1 MGKVKFGSLVRKM
14 KIELNPA
21 LLEQIKDFCE
31 RWHIIE
37 FAVFGS
43 ALRDN
48 FRQGSDVDV
57 LATFSPDADWSLLDH
72 VQMTSE
78 LESIFDRNV
87 DLITKRA
94 LKRSKNWIRR
104 NEILKTAEVIYNQD
118 QIAHA
123 P

>member
-1 MGKVKFGSLVRKM
+1 M

-21 LLEQIKDFCE
+21 LLEQIEDFCK
-31 RWHIIE
+31 RWEIIE

-43 ALRDN
+43 ALRNN

-57 LATFSPDADWSLLDH
+57 LVTFSPDADWSLLDH

-78 LESIFDRNV
+78 LESIFGRNV

-104 NEILKTAEVIYNQD
+104 NEILKTAQVVLD
-118 QIAHA
+118 LSR